1 MENAQQIA
9 GLAIFL
15 SLTSLT
21 VYLNVRRRISDLMA
35 AALLV
40 FTLLSAG
47 AVANADRLWSGTLKA
62 SGMENHE
69 REMIRIREEAM
80 EGLLAQWNRKKEELD
95 RLSAEIN
102 ASSEKFREER
112 EAMDSALEDS
122 RQMMA
127 GRQEWQNQM
136 LEFQNFAEA
145 SQDELIAIHNVTAQ
159 IALVLTRLIYLQVE
173 GNRHLP
179 MNQENPLR
187 QQVLDGLDELVS
199 LAIPD
204 PLHREAFVEDV
215 IESVHEGQDW
225 ITGN

>member
-1 MENAQQIA
+1 LENTQQIA
-9 GLAIFL
+9 GLVIFL

-21 VYLNVRRRISDLMA
+21 VYLNVRRKISDLMA

-40 FTLLSAG
+40 FTLLSSG
-47 AVANADRLWSGTLKA
+47 AVANADRLWGGTLNA
-62 SGMENHE
+62 SGMENYE
-69 REMIRIREEAM
+69 REMTRIQEEAM
-80 EGLLAQWNRKKEELD
+80 AGLLAEWNTRKDELA

-102 ASSEKFREER
+102 ASSETFRKER

-127 GRQEWQNQM
+127 DRREWQSQM
-136 LEFQNFAEA
+136 LEFQNFAQA
-145 SQDELIAIHNVTAQ
+145 SQDELMAIHNVTAQ

-179 MNQENPLR
+179 LNQENPLR

-204 PLHREAFVEDV
+204 PLHREAFVEEV
-215 IESVHEGQDW
+215 IESVHEGQAW
-225 ITGN
+225 MTGN

>member
-1 MENAQQIA
+1 MENTQQIA
-9 GLAIFL
+9 GLVIFL

-21 VYLNVRRRISDLMA
+21 VYLNVRRKISDLMA

-40 FTLLSAG
+40 FTLLSSG
-47 AVANADRLWSGTLKA
+47 AVANADRLWGGTLNA
-62 SGMENHE
+62 SGMENYE
-69 REMIRIREEAM
+69 REMTRIQEEAM
-80 EGLLAQWNRKKEELD
+80 AGLLAEWNTRKDELA

-102 ASSEKFREER
+102 ASSETFRKER

-127 GRQEWQNQM
+127 DRREWQSQM
-136 LEFQNFAEA
+136 LEFQNFAQA
-145 SQDELIAIHNVTAQ
+145 SQDELMAIHNVTAQ

-179 MNQENPLR
+179 LNQENPLR

-204 PLHREAFVEDV
+204 PLHREAFVEEV
-215 IESVHEGQDW
+215 IESVHEGQAW
-225 ITGN
+225 MTGN